1 MPHVMDIS
9 IKKALIFNKN
19 KKRGK
24 RQKHKCLIV
33 RSTLLP
39 VHKKSSDGHIKHA
52 HQSFS
57 ALVEGKG
64 AECQCS
70 KKQPVYLYCFKE
82 EKKEVDGHDFHTDGA
97 HSNTSSGLGSAA
109 ESFFSASG
117 LLLYLLR
124 IDTRLSYKNLM
135 TAPQEI

>member
-1 MPHVMDIS
+1 MAKA
-9 IKKALIFNKN
+9 KKD
-19 KKRGK
+19 
-24 RQKHKCLIV
+24 
-33 RSTLLP
+33 LP
-39 VHKKSSDGHIKHA
+39 EEAAQTPEEKTPEVTPSP
-52 HQSFS
+52 
-57 ALVEGKG
+57 
-64 AECQCS
+64 AEAPQEAETRDE
-70 KKQPVYLYCFKE
+70 KE

-124 IDTRLSYKNLM
+124 IDTRLSYKDLT